1 MLRSFVGTID
11 ERGLRTLIPEPDERQ
26 RPGESFDRVA
36 AIWAVVDSA
45 DLPEIR
51 QALRCGERRRA
62 LQLLSAYARSLG
74 SVPD

>member
-11 ERGLRTLIPEPDERQ
+11 ERGLRTLTPEPDEQ
-26 RPGESFDRVA
+26 RRTGEAVDRVA
-36 AIWAVVDSA
+36 AFWAVVDSA

-62 LQLLSAYARSLG
+62 LQLLSAYAQSLG

>member
-11 ERGLRTLIPEPDERQ
+11 DLGLRTLTPEPDERR
-26 RPGESFDRVA
+26 RPQEAVERVA
-36 AIWAVVDSA
+36 AFWAVVDSA